1 MLVLDFYLLYYLKRV
16 SNNSLL
22 NPKGVIMESVG
33 SKLGY
38 YPKCPHCKS
47 DEGFD
52 VTCCPHTM
60 GRVAFMN
67 LLVAR
72 TVKF

>member
-1 MLVLDFYLLYYLKRV
+1 
-16 SNNSLL
+16 
-22 NPKGVIMESVG
+22 MESVG

-38 YPKCPHCKS
+38 YPKFPHCKS